1 MNTRYG
7 NKVAMTTYKNE
18 GYEPWSY
25 AETLVDKWIAEGYP
39 RAYEKT
45 YPTAELVNQDITY
58 PHDAYVIKTDW
69 KSNTPTADW
78 NRRIYARSMETI
90 GFKKGEPSVLGRY
103 GGATNAGFS
112 GEATGFFH
120 VEERDGRPFII
131 DPEGNPFF
139 AVGMNT
145 VQLGATDNQKR
156 VALEK
161 YGSEENFFKTVCAE
175 MRDVGINTVW
185 VGNPMIIAGYGH
197 QVAAVGTGGI
207 SMYMKTLNLGVSTG
221 GSAAFRFNN
230 TMNVFD
236 PDFEDYMKTRAAE
249 VIAPLADEPR
259 IVGWYSDNEI
269 PAQQNML
276 ECYLTIDP
284 AEPVNAFSYAA
295 AWSFLAAR
303 TNKAEPTLED
313 ITPELSEE
321 FKGFVYDRYFRVVKD
336 AIRAVDQNHMYMGCR
351 VHAWNKTSEGYLR
364 AAGQYVDVMT
374 VNLYGGLEPLATTL
388 NCMVRFSGKPFLVT
402 EFYAKS
408 EGARDMNGYELRN
421 QTNAGW
427 IVKTQHDRA
436 IHYENY
442 ILLMMECRAC
452 VGWTWYRFRDNDQ
465 TVYADEAGNLYTVYD
480 YKKGAIW
487 AYYNVATG
495 DVVPAEEAPAMK
507 VHYQGERDTSNLGS
521 NKGIYDNFMNRYEV
535 MDKMKE
541 VNEQLFHLAE
551 FFDKK

>member
-7 NKVAMTTYKNE
+7 NKITMDTFKNE

-45 YPTAELVNQDITY
+45 YPTAELENQDITY

-78 NRRIYARSMETI
+78 NRRIYARSMETV
-90 GFKKGEPSVLGRY
+90 GFKKGEPTELGKY
-103 GGATNAGFS
+103 GGATNAGFK

-120 VEERDGRPFII
+120 VEEHGGRPFII

-161 YGSEENFFKTVCAE
+161 YGSEEKFFEAVCAE

-185 VGNPMIIAGYGH
+185 VGNPLVIAGYGK
-197 QVAAVGTGGI
+197 QVAAVGSGGI
-207 SMYMKTLNLGVSTG
+207 NLYMKTLALGVSTG
-221 GSAAFRFNN
+221 GSAAYRYNN

-236 PDFEDYMKTRAAE
+236 PDFVDFMKARTAE
-249 VIAPLADEPR
+249 VIAPLADDPR

-303 TNKAEPTLED
+303 TEKAEPTLED

-321 FKGFVYDRYFRVVKD
+321 FKGFVYDRYFHVVKD
-336 AIRAVDQNHMYMGCR
+336 AIRAVDENHMYMGCR

-408 EGARDMNGYELRN
+408 EGAKDMNGYELRN

-442 ILLMMECRAC
+442 ILLMLECRAC

-465 TVYADEAGNLYTVYD
+465 TVYADESGNLYTVYD

-495 DVVPAEEAPAMK
+495 DVVPAEEAPAMT

-541 VNEQLFHLAE
+541 VNEQLFHLVA